1 MDRDI
6 RFSIIFPAYNV
17 GTFITEAI
25 EDILHQTYTNFELII
40 VDDASTDN
48 TGEIADAFAGKRNV
62 TVIHKATN
70 EGVSAARNTGIQ
82 KAKGEYV
89 LFLDPD
95 DLYEKNLL
103 ETVRNSLCENPVDV
117 LVYSLAEDYYSTE
130 GKILYAKIHTVP
142 EKTYTGEKD
151 IARLAIALEKE
162 TMYGYVWNKAY
173 RLSMLREKKIIYP
186 DITHIE
192 DILFNI
198 AVFDVARTVKTIPD
212 ILYHYRNQGQV
223 RLTGKYLPD
232 YFLLQ
237 KKRFSA
243 IYEQQ
248 KRMDVLDET
257 SLQILAAAYFRAF
270 LSMIEREMEHKTP
283 KQKIEE
289 KIELEFS
296 DQSFLR
302 LAPHLKAEGRLLK
315 FLFLPLSQK
324 KIKTAMR
331 RTKMVYCLKRMTP
344 MLYARM
350 KQHR

>member
-1 MDRDI
+1 M
-6 RFSIIFPAYNV
+6 
-17 GTFITEAI
+17 
-25 EDILHQTYTNFELII
+25 
-40 VDDASTDN
+40 
-48 TGEIADAFAGKRNV
+48 KRISGC
-62 TVIHKATN
+62 T
-70 EGVSAARNTGIQ
+70 AR
-82 KAKGEYV
+82 K
-89 LFLDPD
+89 
-95 DLYEKNLL
+95 EK
-103 ETVRNSLCENPVDV
+103 
-117 LVYSLAEDYYSTE
+117 
-130 GKILYAKIHTVP
+130 
-142 EKTYTGEKD
+142 
-151 IARLAIALEKE
+151 
-162 TMYGYVWNKAY
+162 
-173 RLSMLREKKIIYP
+173 YP
-186 DITHIE
+186 
-192 DILFNI
+192 
-198 AVFDVARTVKTIPD
+198 
-212 ILYHYRNQGQV
+212 
-223 RLTGKYLPD
+223 
-232 YFLLQ
+232 
-237 KKRFSA
+237 
-243 IYEQQ
+243 YEQQ